1 MILSLKYN
9 DIIHEL
15 SLEFDD
21 SLGEIQEKI
30 LHLLH
35 LVIYQMEHTIFIFDN
50 REYIL
55 GLYPMTFNRIFKDFL
70 MEENIIEINNCIVI
84 DKVSILNMNSEIL
97 NNYQIWYQHHENQNY
112 IQSLNNPD
120 PIRFEEEVNN
130 ITTLLEENLNFF
142 EPKEIVRDV
151 LDENEFLTLENHEFH
166 PLYKH
171 KQCSICLHHFHE
183 KSTIVKLECGHIF
196 DRGCIGLWLKQYNRR
211 CPTCRRIVSNK

>member
-55 GLYPMTFNRIFKDFL
+55 GLYPMTFNRIF
-70 MEENIIEINNCIVI
+70 IIYSYT
-84 DKVSILNMNSEIL
+84 VS
-97 NNYQIWYQHHENQNY
+97 
-112 IQSLNNPD
+112 
-120 PIRFEEEVNN
+120 
-130 ITTLLEENLNFF
+130 FF
-142 EPKEIVRDV
+142 
-151 LDENEFLTLENHEFH
+151 
-166 PLYKH
+166 
-171 KQCSICLHHFHE
+171 
-183 KSTIVKLECGHIF
+183 
-196 DRGCIGLWLKQYNRR
+196 
-211 CPTCRRIVSNK
+211 